1 MQDANANCEGLNNK
15 RVITVL
21 LSLLLLLLGESK
33 PDWNSYGLQRGYLHK
48 EVQAVLLSGRFF
60 FFLNILRLLCPHKS
74 SVSSL

>member
-21 LSLLLLLLGESK
+21 LSLLLLLLLGESE

-48 EVQAVLLSGRFF
+48 EVQAVLLSGHF
-60 FFLNILRLLCPHKS
+60 FFLKYITIIMS
-74 SVSSL
+74 A